1 MGCGLGLGLDNSGLG
16 LGLGLGLFSLDS
28 DSDSDLLTS
37 AGLGLGLG
45 LESCGLGLGLG
56 LGHCWT
62 RYKSGNTST
71 PDECT
76 IEELLA
82 KYLRTEHGDSSD
94 SDAFGFWMQRETESK
109 YGKLLP
115 AVLRAFA
122 IPASSAPVERVFS
135 HGGIMLRPNRARMS
149 DKLLSELVFL
159 KCNAL

>member
-62 RYKSGNTST
+62 RYKSANHGAPLTDRKDIDFSLPHHT
-71 PDECT
+71 PAFDVP
-76 IEELLA
+76 
-82 KYLRTEHGDSSD
+82 LRGVPV
-94 SDAFGFWMQRETESK
+94 GI
-109 YGKLLP
+109 LP
-115 AVLRAFA
+115 R
-122 IPASSAPVERVFS
+122 
-135 HGGIMLRPNRARMS
+135 
-149 DKLLSELVFL
+149 LVR
-159 KCNAL
+159 KN